1 MCPVKCDQIHCQ
13 LSGTQHNGLF
23 LSNSHFLHLIQY
35 DIKGGR
41 CQFFHVPVQ
50 DKMDNAFIEEYLRV
64 VSTPKIANTH
74 RASAT
79 E

>member
-1 MCPVKCDQIHCQ
+1 
-13 LSGTQHNGLF
+13 
-23 LSNSHFLHLIQY
+23 
-35 DIKGGR
+35 
-41 CQFFHVPVQ
+41 
-50 DKMDNAFIEEYLRV
+50 MDNAFIEEYLRV